1 MNQQAQVPAPCQ
13 GRTAVAAAELHQA
26 RLAAAESICDE
37 VQGGLAGFT
46 DSFMDAV
53 ASDFLAETD
62 ERRLRDKYR
71 NQPTTLASR
80 LAANRRTLGAQRA
93 LHVLYNK
100 LLAGAAM
107 TIEERVLA
115 EHARDLADSYAIRE
129 IERRRHQITA

>member
-1 MNQQAQVPAPCQ
+1 MNQQAQIPTPCQ
-13 GRTAVAAAELHQA
+13 GRTALAAAELHQA
-26 RLAAAESICDE
+26 SLTAAERIRDE
-37 VQGGLAGFT
+37 VHGGLAGFT

-53 ASDFLAETD
+53 AGDFLAETD

-71 NQPTTLASR
+71 NQPAKLAIR

-107 TIEERVLA
+107 TIEEQALA
-115 EHARDLADSYAIRE
+115 EHARDLADGYAARE
-129 IERRRHQITA
+129 IERRSQAAR

>member
-1 MNQQAQVPAPCQ
+1 MNQQAQSPASCQ
-13 GRTAVAAAELHQA
+13 GRSAVAAAELHQA
-26 RLAAAESICDE
+26 GLAAAERIREE
-37 VQGGLAGFT
+37 VHGGLAGFT

-53 ASDFLAETD
+53 AGDFLAEAD

-107 TIEERVLA
+107 TIEEQALA
-115 EHARDLADSYAIRE
+115 EHARDLADGYAVRE
-129 IERRRHQITA
+129 IERRSLQVGR